1 MGYNADSHPLKKEK
15 QMQRN
20 LDKFLWLVLLSQK
33 TPLAFM
39 LKLGENLQNAIVT
52 MGQQIIQIKVEPF
65 FLKKKVLLWKLSLS
79 QPKATNP
86 RSSQKAIW
94 LWPWRQGISEGE
106 IDGVNNNDVAT
117 WSKALYEPK
126 TLGVHLAEQHVSG
139 NSKYMHPFY
148 WPRATLSYHVPNPSL
163 HLYLILSCPIS
174 RGLKFAATH
183 MKMLVNFGEV
193 RDSNFHGSLGFRFP
207 SQHPAQSLGG
217 TESSEFS

>member
-1 MGYNADSHPLKKEK
+1 M
-15 QMQRN
+15 
-20 LDKFLWLVLLSQK
+20 
-33 TPLAFM
+33 
-39 LKLGENLQNAIVT
+39 
-52 MGQQIIQIKVEPF
+52 
-65 FLKKKVLLWKLSLS
+65 WKLSLS

-106 IDGVNNNDVAT
+106 IDGVNNNDLAT

-139 NSKYMHPFY
+139 NWKYMHLFY

-174 RGLKFAATH
+174 RGLKFAVTH
-183 MKMLVNFGEV
+183 MKISVTLGRWETQTFMAHLDSDSQVSILPSPLGELSHLNSANEV
-193 RDSNFHGSLGFRFP
+193 WARF
-207 SQHPAQSLGG
+207 
-217 TESSEFS
+217 TMKREI